1 MSRIL
6 ITGGAGFIGSHL
18 ASACLKAGHQ
28 VHVVVRPGSSDE
40 RLRSLGDRVVHHR
53 FDLRSEMELKTCLAE
68 VVPHVIFHLAASP
81 RRPQQPR
88 LEDAR
93 ENVRED
99 LDCLIALLGAAADTH
114 HPPDRI
120 IRTGSLAEYGLAP
133 LPYREEAREAP
144 VTVYGAGL
152 VAATH
157 YVGALQSRLP
167 FSVATARLALVYGPS
182 QSVDYLLPAL
192 ITRCLA
198 GEDSI
203 VRRPSDRRDLIF
215 VEDAVAALLRM
226 AAAALPAAAVINIST
241 GIAPTMREVAQLVIE
256 QTGAEPDLVE
266 YRHGSPPSGAADL
279 RGSPEQAHSLLG
291 WQARMTLP
299 EGLERTVD
307 WYRSHP
313 VHEARPKRAAAAIS
327 PKHAMVGAA

>member
-6 ITGGAGFIGSHL
+6 ITGAAGFVGSHL

-28 VHVVVRPGSSDE
+28 VHAVVRPGSSDE
-40 RLRSLGDRVVHHR
+40 RLRCLGDRIVHHL
-53 FDLRSEMELKTCLAE
+53 FDLRSEMELKSCLAE
-68 VVPHVIFHLAASP
+68 VVPNLIFHLAGSP
-81 RRPQQPR
+81 RRAQQPR
-88 LEDAR
+88 LGDAR
-93 ENVRED
+93 ENIGED

-133 LPYREEAREAP
+133 LPYREDAREAP

-157 YVGALQSRLP
+157 FVGALQSRLP
-167 FSVATARLALVYGPS
+167 FCVATARLALVYGPS

-198 GEDSI
+198 GEVSI

-226 AAAALPAAAVINIST
+226 TAAPLPPAAVINISS
-241 GIAPTMREVAQLVIE
+241 GVAPTMREVAQLVIE
-256 QTGAEPDLVE
+256 QTGAEPDLIE
-266 YRHGSPPSGAADL
+266 YEHGSPPSGVADL
-279 RGSPEQAHSLLG
+279 RGSPERAHGLLG
-291 WQARMTLP
+291 WQTRIALA
-299 EGLERTVD
+299 EGLEQTVS
-307 WYRSHP
+307 WYRTHP
-313 VHEARPKRAAAAIS
+313 VPKHRPKTAAAAVS
-327 PKHAMVGAA
+327 PSHATVGAA